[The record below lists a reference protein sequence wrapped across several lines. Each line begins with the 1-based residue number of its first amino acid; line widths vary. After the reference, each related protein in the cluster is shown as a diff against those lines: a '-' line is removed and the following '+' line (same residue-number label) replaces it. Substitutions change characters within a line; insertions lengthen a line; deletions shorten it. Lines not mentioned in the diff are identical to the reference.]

1 LKATRIF
8 LALAVFGLVSCSS
21 IKSIEEPSKGNT
33 DGLAYFMPKKDFL
46 VTVTVKGGNV
56 EKVVLGNTPPY
67 PDLSKQYLLRHG
79 GNVFGKNTLDVVV
92 TEQGLLSSSK
102 STTQSNVTDA
112 FKNLA
117 ASLGPLKP
125 SHLITKTASDAT
137 CTTNGDHTFVYK
149 VAGNYPSSACG
160 MSIEIKKQMT
170 DTEKVSTS
178 KSANAEYS
186 GVFYR
191 QNIPY
196 LVTASGGGLNVASI
210 VFSPSESPT
219 RFLPVS
225 RTFFS
230 NNAADFGFT
239 DGVPTKLKQETEGEA
254 VALLKLPA
262 DIISAYFAAIGSV
275 FDSFKSNDSKET
287 AALTE
292 SLKLELAKKKY
303 DACIT
308 AIKTNDD
315 AKIKEL
321 GCQ

>member
-1 LKATRIF
+1 MKATRNF
-8 LALAVFGLVSCSS
+8 LALLIFGLASCSS
-21 IKSIEEPSKGNT
+21 IKSIEGPSEGDT
-33 DGLAYFMPKKDFL
+33 DGLTYFMPKKDFL
-46 VTVTVKGGNV
+46 VTVTVKSGSV
-56 EKVVLGNTPPY
+56 EKVVLGSTPSY

-117 ASLGPLKP
+117 SSLGSLKTF
-125 SHLITKTASDAT
+125 SLDTKVANDAT

-149 VAGNYPSSACG
+149 ETGKYSACG
-160 MSIEIKKQMT
+160 MSIEIQKKMNV
-170 DTEKVSTS
+170 TEQAP
-178 KSANAEYS
+178 SAKEANSEYS

-219 RFLPVS
+219 HFLPVS

-230 NNAADFGFT
+230 NNVADFGFT
-239 DGVPTKLKQETEGEA
+239 DGVPTKFKQETEGEA

-262 DIISAYFAAIGSV
+262 DIIGAYFAAIGSV

-303 DACIT
+303 DACIA
-308 AIKTNDD
+308 AIKANEDT
-315 AKIKEL
+315 KIKEL
-321 GCQ
+321 ACQ